1 MAENTKI
8 IISAV
13 DKTKK
18 GFGSVTS
25 GLKKVTGAVFSMR
38 TALVGVAGIAGF
50 GLLVRSSLNATD
62 SLAKTASKIG
72 TTTEALSALRYAA
85 DVTGVATTTMDMAL
99 QRFTR
104 RTAEAAKGT
113 GEAKGAIKELGISA
127 QQLNN
132 MPLDQRM
139 LVLAD
144 AFSNVKNES
153 DRLRLA
159 FKLFDSEGAALVNTL
174 SLGREGLS
182 ELLGEAKALGVV
194 MSSDAAKG
202 VEDASDALTRLKAI
216 SKGLRDQFV
225 AALAPAIEA
234 LTTRFTLFF
243 KEISNKK
250 GGVEKFAKEMAVSF
264 LNATVAVVESLD
276 IILTNVGKTFE
287 FFRKK
292 VSQFSSWANKTDLD
306 DFRKRA
312 NNLSDAFEDLSQGAT
327 LSSSQIHS
335 LGLGGLAPTL
345 DNIKMKYWEFQALID
360 ETEAKITGGM
370 SAIDFSNIIDLP
382 AFKEQIKGLI
392 ALTEEVKTAV
402 GAVVTPEGAESLN
415 FYGRAVEALKLT
427 FEDFKKTLP
436 TLEEGMTSL
445 TNNAM
450 GAFTKGFTDAITGAE
465 KFSDA
470 MKTMAKSVIDSL
482 IQMLV
487 QYYITQ
493 QIFGAITSMFP
504 TGGGGTSTAP
514 NTNMGAN
521 LTGGRNFDG
530 GGYTGNGSRS
540 GGMDGKGG
548 FMAMLHPQETVIDHT
563 KNTNNLSKTAD
574 QIQSFQNSNSDRFKS
589 LGRGGLNETIENE
602 NRRSIHSNNLNETI
616 DNKDLRSFDG
626 GGFTGNGSRSG
637 GVDGKGG
644 FNAILHPNETV
655 TDHTKSINK
664 KRNERENTNEENN
677 SIVVNQTINVTTG
690 VQQTVRAEIV
700 QLMPQIAQAAKGAV
714 ADARLR
720 GGNFSKAMGGA

>member
-38 TALVGVAGIAGF
+38 TALVGVAGVAGF
-50 GLLVRSSLNATD
+50 GLLIKSSLNSID

-72 TTTEALSALRYAA
+72 TTTEALSGLRFAA
-85 DVTGVATTTMDMAL
+85 ELTGVATTTMDMAL

-113 GEAKGAIKELGISA
+113 GEAKDAIRELGINA
-127 QQLNN
+127 TELNN
-132 MPLDQRM
+132 MPLDERM

-144 AFSNVKNES
+144 AFSGVKNES

-174 SLGREGLS
+174 SQGRDGLS
-182 ELLGEAKALGVV
+182 AMLGEAQALGIV
-194 MSSDAAKG
+194 MSSDAAEG
-202 VEDASDALTRLKAI
+202 VEDAVDSLTKLKTLF
-216 SKGLRDQFV
+216 KGVTQQL
-225 AALAPAIEA
+225 AAGLAPAIETLVTL
-234 LTTRFTLFF
+234 LTGRL
-243 KEISNKK
+243 K
-250 GGVEKFAKEMAVSF
+250 GSIEEAGGSVE
-264 LNATVAVVESLD
+264 
-276 IILTNVGKTFE
+276 
-287 FFRKK
+287 
-292 VSQFSSWANKTDLD
+292 QFG
-306 DFRKRA
+306 R
-312 NNLSDAFEDLSQGAT
+312 NL
-327 LSSSQIHS
+327 
-335 LGLGGLAPTL
+335 
-345 DNIKMKYWEFQALID
+345 
-360 ETEAKITGGM
+360 
-370 SAIDFSNIIDLP
+370 AIDFIEGAKTAIIATASVGNAVVGMYNSMQNARAEYNRLFGDETFDSLKKDLDIVNNLLKTGGGNLSRVRFFGDDGVVEWYND
-382 AFKEQIKGLI
+382 AELEQKKTEILESIQQLKDQGKGSTLIDPINVDQLI
-392 ALTEEVKTAV
+392 A
-402 GAVVTPEGAESLN
+402 
-415 FYGRAVEALKLT
+415 
-427 FEDFKKTLP
+427 
-436 TLEEGMTSL
+436 SL
-445 TNNAM
+445 TQSQNAVKNFASSTKSSLDDIANTVITL
-450 GAFTKGFTDAITGAE
+450 GQQPWWGQLFTPLWQGMDLFNEAAARVSPTMFDLNKSMDSFVSGSMSTFTNSFTDAITGAQN
-465 KFSDA
+465 FSDA
-470 MKTMAKSVIDSL
+470 MKSMAKSVIDSL
-482 IQMLV
+482 IKMLV

-493 QIFGAITSMFP
+493 AAFGAITGFF
-504 TGGGGTSTAP
+504 GGGD
-514 NTNMGAN
+514 
-521 LTGGRNFDG
+521 TGQSGQMMSMDG

-563 KNTNNLSKTAD
+563 KNTNNLSKTAE
-574 QIQSFQNSNSDRFKS
+574 QVQSFQDSNSDRFKG

-602 NRRSIHSNNLNETI
+602 NRRSIHSNNLNETVE
-616 DNKDLRSFDG
+616 NKDLRSFDG

>member
-38 TALVGVAGIAGF
+38 TALVGVAGVAGF
-50 GLLVRSSLNATD
+50 GLLIKSSLNSID

-72 TTTEALSALRYAA
+72 TTTEALSGLRFAA
-85 DVTGVATTTMDMAL
+85 ELTGVATTTMDMAL

-113 GEAKGAIKELGISA
+113 GEAKDAIRELGINA
-127 QQLNN
+127 TELNN
-132 MPLDQRM
+132 MPLDERM

-144 AFSNVKNES
+144 AFSGVKNES

-174 SLGREGLS
+174 SQGRDGLS
-182 ELLGEAKALGVV
+182 AMLGEAQALGIV
-194 MSSDAAKG
+194 MSSDAAEG
-202 VEDASDALTRLKAI
+202 VEDAVDSLTKLKTLF
-216 SKGLRDQFV
+216 KGVTQQL
-225 AALAPAIEA
+225 AAGLAPAIETLVTL
-234 LTTRFTLFF
+234 LTGRL
-243 KEISNKK
+243 K
-250 GGVEKFAKEMAVSF
+250 GSIEEAGGSVE
-264 LNATVAVVESLD
+264 
-276 IILTNVGKTFE
+276 
-287 FFRKK
+287 
-292 VSQFSSWANKTDLD
+292 QFG
-306 DFRKRA
+306 R
-312 NNLSDAFEDLSQGAT
+312 NL
-327 LSSSQIHS
+327 
-335 LGLGGLAPTL
+335 
-345 DNIKMKYWEFQALID
+345 
-360 ETEAKITGGM
+360 
-370 SAIDFSNIIDLP
+370 AIDFIEGAKTAIIATASVGNAVIGMYNSMQNARAEYNRLFGDETFDSLKKDLDIVNNLLKTGGGNLSRVRFFGDDGVVEWYND
-382 AFKEQIKGLI
+382 AELEQKKTEILESIQQLKDQGKGSTLIDPINVDQLI
-392 ALTEEVKTAV
+392 A
-402 GAVVTPEGAESLN
+402 
-415 FYGRAVEALKLT
+415 
-427 FEDFKKTLP
+427 
-436 TLEEGMTSL
+436 SL
-445 TNNAM
+445 TQSQNSVKNFASSTKSSLDDIANTVITL
-450 GAFTKGFTDAITGAE
+450 GQQPWWGQLFTPLWQGMDLFNEAAARVSPTMFDLNKSMDSFVSGSMSTFTNSFTDAITGAQN
-465 KFSDA
+465 FSDA
-470 MKTMAKSVIDSL
+470 MKSMAKSVIDSL
-482 IQMLV
+482 IKMLV

-493 QIFGAITSMFP
+493 AAFGAITGFF
-504 TGGGGTSTAP
+504 GGGAT
-514 NTNMGAN
+514 TNASNPVGS
-521 LTGGRNFDG
+521 FDG

-574 QIQSFQNSNSDRFKS
+574 QIQSFQDSNSDRFKS
-589 LGRGGLNETIENE
+589 LGRGGLK
-602 NRRSIHSNNLNETI
+602 ETI
-616 DNKDLRSFDG
+616 DNKDVRSFDG